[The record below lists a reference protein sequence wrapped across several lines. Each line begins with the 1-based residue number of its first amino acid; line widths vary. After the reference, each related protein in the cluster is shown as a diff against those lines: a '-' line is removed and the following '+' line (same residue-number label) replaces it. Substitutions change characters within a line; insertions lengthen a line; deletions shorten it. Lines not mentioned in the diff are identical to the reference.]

1 VFVLRIEDT
10 DASRASE
17 EAFGGVL
24 TDLEWLGLDW
34 DEGPGI
40 GGPFA
45 PYRQSERFERYRPVV
60 QDLLDKG
67 RAYRCYCTQ
76 EELDERRRG
85 AQAAGRPPG
94 YDGRCRDLPSAQE
107 AAFRVEG
114 RPFAIR
120 FAVPRGRVVKFTDLV
135 RGDVST
141 STDQIADFIVTRSDG
156 SPTYMLAA
164 GVDDAAMNITHVI
177 RGDDLM
183 AATPR
188 QLLLREAMGISDVPR
203 FAHLPQITDERGRP
217 LSKRWGDVAVRAYR
231 KRGFLPEA
239 MINYLALLGWS
250 YDDHTTIFSRDEL
263 IARFRLER
271 VSRNPAAFDV
281 AKLEWLNGHYIR
293 AMSPERLAE
302 ELVAACLEAGLP
314 ADDPAGRRRLRAV
327 APLLVERLKRL
338 DEAPG
343 MIRFLFEEPTPDAP
357 AERALAGQEAYL
369 DEVIT
374 TLERLQSWTAADVE
388 AALRDLARRRGLKPR
403 AAFQPIRAAVT
414 GTLVSPPLFE
424 SLEILGRD
432 ATLARLRASR

>member
-1 VFVLRIEDT
+1 
-10 DASRASE
+10 
-17 EAFGGVL
+17 
-24 TDLEWLGLDW
+24 
-34 DEGPGI
+34 
-40 GGPFA
+40 
-45 PYRQSERFERYRPVV
+45 VV
-60 QDLLDKG
+60 Q
-67 RAYRCYCTQ
+67 
-76 EELDERRRG
+76 
-85 AQAAGRPPG
+85 
-94 YDGRCRDLPSAQE
+94 
-107 AAFRVEG
+107 
-114 RPFAIR
+114 
-120 FAVPRGRVVKFTDLV
+120 FTDLV

-156 SPTYMLAA
+156 SPTYMLAT

-250 YDDHTTIFSRDEL
+250 YDDRTTIFSRDEL

-302 ELVAACLEAGLP
+302 ELVAVCVEAGLP

-369 DEVIT
+369 DEVTT

-388 AALRDLARRRGLKPR
+388 AALRDLAGRRGLKPR

-432 ATLARLRASR
+432 ATLARLRAPR